1 MLSKS
6 RSTPVAYPSLDIL
19 TMAAPATA
27 SSTFKTPLNRF
38 HAQGTHS
45 TVTQLIGQTPLVQ
58 LQKIPQSLGIPAT
71 VYAKCEFFNAGGS
84 VKDRIALRMIE
95 EAEKSG
101 RIKPGDT
108 LIEPTSGN
116 TGIGLAL
123 VAAVKGYKTI
133 ITLPEKMSAEK
144 VAVLKALN
152 ATIIR
157 TPTQAA
163 FDSPESHIGVARRL
177 EKEIPNAHILDQ
189 YANPDNPLA
198 HELGTAEE
206 IWAQTDGSITAIIAG
221 AGTGGTI
228 TGLARGLHKH
238 NKSIKVIAADPQ
250 GSILAL
256 PSQLND
262 EFKDNPYKVE
272 GIGYDFIPD
281 VLDQKAVDT
290 WYKTDD
296 RDSFHYARRLIAE
309 EGLLAG
315 GSSGSAMAALVAAHR
330 AQPFTSSD
338 VVVVVLPDS
347 IRSYLSKF
355 IDDDWLAANDL
366 LPPTPP
372 ELDESSQAQNP
383 LSRTRSTSFKDSNDQ
398 FRGAT
403 VRSLRL
409 KPVQTVPADSSCSS
423 AIEVMREKGFDQLPV
438 LSSKT
443 RRLVGLVT
451 LGNLL
456 SRISHG
462 RATAK
467 SPVSDVMFDFTTISE
482 VITDSRDFGNI
493 AAASSS
499 SNSANQPNG
508 SGGPNDKAPARSSH
522 HHKKRPFVE
531 ITMDTPLSALNRFF
545 EWQSAAVVTERDP
558 DDPKNGALKP
568 LAVVTKVDLLT
579 WLLSEHKLR

>member
-1 MLSKS
+1 MSD
-6 RSTPVAYPSLDIL
+6 P
-19 TMAAPATA
+19 APAPTPRPINYGIR
-27 SSTFKTPLNRF
+27 KTITE
-38 HAQGTHS
+38 Q
-45 TVTQLIGQTPLVQ
+45 IGNTPLVR
-58 LQKIPQSLGIPAT
+58 LNKIPQSLGLECT
-71 VYAKCEFFNAGGS
+71 VLAKCEYFNAGGS

-95 EAEKSG
+95 EAEKQG

-144 VAVLKALN
+144 VSVLKALN

-189 YANPDNPLA
+189 YGNIDNPLA

-206 IWAQTDGSITAIIAG
+206 VWAQSEGTVTAIIAG

-228 TGLARGLHKH
+228 TGLARGLRKH
-238 NKSIKVIAADPQ
+238 NKNVKVIAADPQ

-256 PSQLND
+256 PSMLND
-262 EFKDNPYKVE
+262 EHNGTSYKVE

-281 VLDQKAVDT
+281 VLDQKLVDR

-296 RDSFHYARRLIAE
+296 KESFHYARRLISE
-309 EGLLAG
+309 EGLLVG
-315 GSSGSAMAALVAAHR
+315 GSSGSAISALVKAAR
-330 AQPFTSSD
+330 DPDINFTKDD
-338 VVVVVLPDS
+338 VVVVILPDS

-355 IDDDWLAANDL
+355 IDDDWLAANNL

-372 ELDESSQAQNP
+372 PEPSSPTTERKKANDP
-383 LSRTRSTSFKDSNDQ
+383 FK
-398 FRGAT
+398 GAT
-403 VRSLRL
+403 VHSLRL
-409 KPVQTVPADSSCSS
+409 KPVQSIPCDQPVSS
-423 AIEVMREKGFDQLPV
+423 AIEIMREKGYDQLPV
-438 LSSKT
+438 LGPSPSK
-443 RRLVGLVT
+443 RLVGLVT

-456 SRISHG
+456 SRVSHG
-462 RATAK
+462 RATGK
-467 SPVSDVMFDFTTISE
+467 SPISDVMFDFTKIHE
-482 VITDSRDFGNI
+482 VITNPQDVKNMGLEAGLANGTAEEGHDKTEQKDESRKNNKSDE
-493 AAASSS
+493 
-499 SNSANQPNG
+499 
-508 SGGPNDKAPARSSH
+508 R
-522 HHKKRPFVE
+522 RFVE

-545 EWQSAAVVTERDP
+545 EWQSAAIVTEREGGKKD
-558 DDPKNGALKP
+558 GTLKP
-568 LAVVTKVDLLT
+568 LAVITKVDLLT
-579 WLLSEHKLR
+579 WMLKEDK